1 MSSIKLTA
9 DSGGGTFEIKA
20 PSSSSN
26 TRVLTIPDIAGTL
39 STVTGL
45 TMCDQWR
52 INSNFTFSNNSAT
65 DITANWERN
74 DNTGYGPIGSAMTES
89 SGIFNFPITGK
100 YLIMAYAQFYASSGS
115 HSAFGVFIHRKIGS
129 GGSFANV
136 ASGHSSGYTTNAYG
150 YAQAQFLFDVT
161 DISND
166 QVKMQAI
173 GNTGR
178 QVLSSNISQRT
189 GFTFLRLGDT

>member
-20 PSSSSN
+20 PSSSAN
-26 TRVLTIPDIAGTL
+26 TRVLTLPDIAGTL

-52 INSNFTFSNNSAT
+52 INSNFSFSNNSAV

-100 YLIMAYAQFYASSGS
+100 YLIMAYAQFYASSGA
-115 HSAFGVFIHRKIGS
+115 HQAFGVFIHRKIGS
-129 GGSFANV
+129 GGSFENV
-136 ASGHSSGYTTNAYG
+136 ASGHSSGYTTNAYA
-150 YAQAQFLFDVT
+150 YAQAQFLMDVT
-161 DISND
+161 DTTND

-173 GNTGR
+173 GNTSR
-178 QVLSSNISQRT
+178 QLLSSSVSQRT